1 VLYWFEAVSE
11 EQLVMLRV
19 GTRLSGAADGQARV
33 NSGGT
38 DIDPFATE
46 NKQVDL
52 VLSDSYFE

>member
-1 VLYWFEAVSE
+1 
-11 EQLVMLRV
+11 LVMLRV